1 MERGWFSAI
10 LLLLNSCKSQL
21 GETKARGVNVSFC
34 FMSVSK
40 WIDWNTLSSIKECFQ
55 GNVGSLACRAEGI
68 SCIQSFGIGEFLEQL
83 FIELF
88 AFLSCVWKKKKP
100 TFSIGLDKLLSLHIR
115 IILASRNRWNISLLA
130 ISMSTYPIPYNH
142 LLLLVYICTAYLCL
156 HRCMFPHLYTFRTH
170 ISIHEV
176 ILFLYIHVM

>member
-1 MERGWFSAI
+1 MERCWFPTI
-10 LLLLNSCKSQL
+10 LPRLNSCKSQL
-21 GETKARGVNVSFC
+21 GETKARGANVSFC

-40 WIDWNTLSSIKECFQ
+40 WIDWNTLSPIKECFQ

-68 SCIQSFGIGEFLEQL
+68 SCMQSFGIGEFLEQL

-88 AFLSCVWKKKKP
+88 LSCAWKKKKP
-100 TFSIGLDKLLSLHIR
+100 AFSIRLDKLLSLHIR

-130 ISMSTYPIPYNH
+130 ISMSNYPIPYNH
-142 LLLLVYICTAYLCL
+142 LLLLVYIYILHISACTDAC
-156 HRCMFPHLYTFRTH
+156 FPICIPSTH